1 MSGGTVANASFDWL
15 RMNGSCDLKAIKTG
29 AAPSTLDALQWAD
42 VPDAPAPGPGEITV
56 ALKASSLNYH
66 DYAVVTGMIP
76 SDQGRIPMSDGA
88 GEVVAVGDGVTDF
101 AVGQNV
107 VSLFFPEWPDGAPP
121 ATAFRRVPGDGIDG
135 YARQSVTVPA
145 SWFTR
150 APSGYSHAE
159 AATLTCAGLTA
170 WRALFVDNAIKPG
183 DTVLVQGTG
192 GVSIFALQ
200 FAKAAGAQVIAT
212 SSSAEKLERLRDMGA
227 DDLINYKEEQA
238 WGARALAL
246 TGGAGVDCVVEIGG
260 AGTLDQ
266 SMMATRVGGHIA
278 LIGVLA
284 GFAGPVQTALL
295 MAKNLRVQGLT
306 VGSRAHQ
313 LAMIAGI
320 EANEIKPVISN
331 TFPLERLA
339 DAFRH
344 QVSGAHF
351 GKIAVEI

>member
-1 MSGGTVANASFDWL
+1 M
-15 RMNGSCDLKAIKTG
+15 KAIRTG
-29 AAPSTLDALQWAD
+29 ATPSTLDALAWAD
-42 VPDAPAPGPGEITV
+42 VPDAHAPGPGEITV
-56 ALKASSLNYH
+56 SLRASSLNYH

-76 SDQGRIPMSDGA
+76 SEQGRIPMSDGA
-88 GEVVAVGDGVTDF
+88 GEVVAVGDGVTAF
-101 AVGQNV
+101 APGDSA

-135 YARQSVTVPA
+135 FARQQVTVPA

-150 APSGYSHAE
+150 APAGYSHAE

-200 FAKAAGAQVIAT
+200 FAKAAGARVIAT
-212 SSSAEKLERLRDMGA
+212 SSSGEKLERLRDMGA
-227 DDLINYKEEQA
+227 DELINYREEQA
-238 WGARALAL
+238 WGAKALAL

-266 SMMATRVGGHIA
+266 SMVATRVGGHIA

-284 GFAGPVQTALL
+284 GFAGPVQTGLL

-306 VGSRAHQ
+306 VGSRAQQ

-320 EANEIKPVISN
+320 EANGIKPVISD

-339 DAFRH
+339 GAFRH
-344 QVSGAHF
+344 QESGGHF
-351 GKIAVEI
+351 GKITVEI